1 LASPNP
7 TRFSIEALNALGARP
22 FDHAED
28 LSATLEF
35 EPIVLDLKLA
45 ARACGNF
52 ASLRFAVGEIA
63 GNATTLC
70 GTRLALLDALEE
82 AEQ

>member
-1 LASPNP
+1 LAIRPLP
-7 TRFSIEALNALGARP
+7 DEAR
-22 FDHAED
+22 
-28 LSATLEF
+28 
-35 EPIVLDLKLA
+35 
-45 ARACGNF
+45 GNF